1 MRQRRI
7 SGRQGAKVS
16 FEAMRALA
24 RSLLALIV
32 LVLLA
37 AGGAYFYLQRSLPQ
51 TEGTLRV
58 AGPHAP
64 IEILRDAYGIPHI
77 FARNTEDA
85 AFGLGF
91 VHAQDRLWQM
101 EMSRRIAAGRLA
113 EILGPAALPTD
124 EFLRTLGIHRA
135 AQATLAYLEP
145 ETLRALEAY
154 AAGVNAFI
162 ATRPVL
168 PIEFWLTRDR
178 FAPWTPADTIGWV
191 KMMAWELGG
200 NWRTELLRMR
210 LAKTLSPAQ
219 IEQLLPPYPGDA
231 PLKIRDL
238 KVLYGGLAKQARA
251 LARIAPPANGP
262 ASNNWVVSGA
272 HSATG
277 KPLLANDPH
286 LGLSAPSVWYL
297 AQISAPGLD
306 AIGATFPGVPMVVL
320 GHNDRIAWG
329 FTNTGPDVQ
338 DLYIEKLDGHGNYL
352 TPGGWRPLTRIDET
366 IKVRG
371 GDDVH
376 LTVRQTRH
384 GPLISDVLRS
394 AGDLAPPGYG
404 IAMQWTALRD
414 DDRTVEAG
422 LKMLRAGNW
431 KEFLA
436 AVREFDSPQQN
447 MVYADVD
454 GHIGFIAAGRVP
466 VRKPENDL
474 HGLAPA
480 PGWDAKYD
488 WAGFIPFEQLPQLYD
503 PPNGEIYSANSKI
516 TPPGYGPFIT
526 SEWEPPYRAKRIAEL
541 LAAVPRHT
549 ISSFARMQGDVVSLA
564 ARELLP
570 RLSATH
576 PASEQARLALEL
588 LAHWD
593 GSMSAGRPEPLIFM
607 AWWRELAR
615 AIYADELGDAFRANW
630 LPRPVF
636 LSNVLYDKDGE
647 ARWCDDVRT
656 KAVET
661 CDQQLSASL
670 EAALA
675 DLRARY
681 GKDMTRWRWGD
692 AHRALG
698 EHRPFGRNKW
708 LARIVDI
715 RVPTPGGDYTLDRG
729 AVDFAAAD
737 PYANR
742 KAPSLRAIYDLS
754 DLQNSLFID
763 STGQSGN
770 VLSPHYRDFAA
781 AWARGEYIPMITDR
795 ARLEAA
801 GARRLVLEPAP

>member
-1 MRQRRI
+1 
-7 SGRQGAKVS
+7 
-16 FEAMRALA
+16 MRALA

-51 TEGTLRV
+51 TEGTLRL

-124 EFLRTLGIHRA
+124 EFLRTLGIYRA
-135 AQATLAYLEP
+135 AQATLAHLEP
-145 ETLRALEAY
+145 GTRRALDAY

-200 NWRTELLRMR
+200 NWRTELLRVR

-238 KVLYGGLAKQARA
+238 KDLYGGLAKQARA

-329 FTNTGPDVQ
+329 FTNTGADVQ

-352 TPGGWRPLTRIDET
+352 TPEGWRPLSRIDET

-394 AGDLAPPGYG
+394 AGNLAPPGYG

-466 VRKPENDL
+466 IRKPENDL

-488 WAGFIPFEQLPQLYD
+488 WVGFIPFDQLPQLYD
-503 PPNGEIYSANSKI
+503 SPNGEIYSANNKI

-541 LAAVPRHT
+541 LAAVLRHT

-570 RLSATH
+570 RMSATH
-576 PASEQARLALEL
+576 PASEQAQLALEL

-593 GSMSAGRPEPLIFM
+593 GSMSAGRTRAADLHGLVAGARARDLRRRARRRVPRQLAAAPGIPQQRALRQGRRGTLVRRR
-607 AWWRELAR
+607 AHQSGRDLRPAALGLAR
-615 AIYADELGDAFRANW
+615 CGARRPAHALRQGHDALALGRRSPSARRAPALRPQQMAREDLRHPRADAGRRLYARSGCGRFRRRRSVRQPQGAQPARN
-630 LPRPVF
+630 LRPVGAAEF
-636 LSNVLYDKDGE
+636 
-647 ARWCDDVRT
+647 
-656 KAVET
+656 AVHRFHRPVG
-661 CDQQLSASL
+661 QRAL
-670 EAALA
+670 AALSR
-675 DLRARY
+675 LRR
-681 GKDMTRWRWGD
+681 
-692 AHRALG
+692 
-698 EHRPFGRNKW
+698 
-708 LARIVDI
+708 
-715 RVPTPGGDYTLDRG
+715 
-729 AVDFAAAD
+729 
-737 PYANR
+737 
-742 KAPSLRAIYDLS
+742 SL
-754 DLQNSLFID
+754 
-763 STGQSGN
+763 
-770 VLSPHYRDFAA
+770 
-781 AWARGEYIPMITDR
+781 
-795 ARLEAA
+795 
-801 GARRLVLEPAP
+801 GARRLHPDDHRPRAARGRAPAAPGAGARALAVRVRGYAAG